1 MIGREVCRAIEVA
14 RSLKTEP
21 GDSNPEYDRALV
33 EMTIRL
39 AGLDDDHR
47 DQVAEWIGV
56 NR

>member
-1 MIGREVCRAIEVA
+1 MIGREAIGG
-14 RSLKTEP
+14 SS
-21 GDSNPEYDRALV
+21 DSFYSNPEYDRALV